1 MIATKR
7 RRSPAV
13 LLSESN
19 KHWDRLIREADATE
33 YMREARRSFLW
44 RQGFG
49 YLCEPLGLITYQ
61 RGISKLS
68 ADVIVSIWGV
78 SKSITTPV
86 ISHHISPCGWRRLHP
101 SWRRVVSNT
110 PHPHP
115 TVSSLYDVLTDF
127 TNPVCTCYKER
138 EAAVRNV
145 QCSYVKVSFL
155 VLLRAKR
162 VETVKL
168 VATVLRVGKQNY
180 IFATAISPPTIPS
193 LI

>member
-1 MIATKR
+1 
-7 RRSPAV
+7 
-13 LLSESN
+13 
-19 KHWDRLIREADATE
+19 
-33 YMREARRSFLW
+33 MREARRGVLW

-49 YLCEPLGLITYQ
+49 YLGEPLSLITFP

-68 ADVIVSIWGV
+68 ADVIVSRWGV

-115 TVSSLYDVLTDF
+115 SVSSLYVLTDF
-127 TNPVCTCYKER
+127 TNLVFICYKER

-162 VETVKL
+162 VETVYL

-180 IFATAISPPTIPS
+180 IFATATSPPTIPS
-193 LI
+193 LL

>member
-1 MIATKR
+1 MLYGYLNKLIGNRTPVTLEYKAVIIATKR

-13 LLSESN
+13 LLSEAN

-33 YMREARRSFLW
+33 YMREARRSVLW
-44 RQGFG
+44 RQDFG
-49 YLCEPLGLITYQ
+49 YLGEPLSLITYL

-115 TVSSLYDVLTDF
+115 SVSSLYDVLTDF
-127 TNPVCTCYKER
+127 TNLVCTCYKER
-138 EAAVRNV
+138 EAAVRNARCV
-145 QCSYVKVSFL
+145 YVKDSFL

-162 VETVKL
+162 VETV
-168 VATVLRVGKQNY
+168 
-180 IFATAISPPTIPS
+180 
-193 LI
+193 